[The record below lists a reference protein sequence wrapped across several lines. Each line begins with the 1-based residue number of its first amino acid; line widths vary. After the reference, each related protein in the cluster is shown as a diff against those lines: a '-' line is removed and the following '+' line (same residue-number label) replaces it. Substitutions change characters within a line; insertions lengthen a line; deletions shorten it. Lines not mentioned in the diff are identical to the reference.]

1 MLKFSDIALLPLDS
15 PTWATLEHAYGKA
28 TDIPKL
34 LGRLV
39 TLPSSEGD
47 AEPWFSIWS
56 ALAHQGDVYSGS
68 FAAVP
73 HVIRAL
79 ATAPEKASSEY
90 FAFPTW
96 VEICRQRKKVIVP
109 EGLSLAYFQSLQM
122 MPQLVCAAASKEWDE
137 DFLQAALSALAVGKG
152 FVVVAEAVQELSQEV
167 ASQFLEW
174 FVER

>member
-1 MLKFSDIALLPLDS
+1 MLKFSDIPLLPLDS

-34 LGRLV
+34 LQGLG
-39 TLPSSEGD
+39 TLPSSDGD

-79 ATAPEKASSEY
+79 ATAPDQASYVY
-90 FAFPTW
+90 FAFPTQ
-96 VEICRQRKKVIVP
+96 VEICRQRKRIIVP

-122 MPQLVCAAASKEWDE
+122 MPQLVCAAASNEWDE
-137 DFLQAALSALAVGKG
+137 AFLQVALSALAVGKG

-167 ASQFLEW
+167 ASEFLDW
-174 FVER
+174 FGER